1 MMKGRD
7 MKAAVFFF
15 TGLVLMLGVV
25 GGIESTIDIDFG
37 MALQFLG
44 MTFCGVACMMIGISY
59 FEEQ

>member
-1 MMKGRD
+1 

-25 GGIESTIDIDFG
+25 GGIESTVDIGFG

-44 MTFCGVACMMIGISY
+44 MAFCGVACMLIGISY

>member
-1 MMKGRD
+1 

-44 MTFCGVACMMIGISY
+44 MTFCGVACMLIGISY

>member
-1 MMKGRD
+1 

-25 GGIESTIDIDFG
+25 GGIESTVDIGFG
-37 MALQFLG
+37 LALQF
-44 MTFCGVACMMIGISY
+44 FGVAVCGISCMMIGVSY